1 MITIIARSTANMAN
15 LDGVALLEEL
25 ADPGNSWLWRW
36 VGVLLCGVWGRLGA
50 DHPPV

>member
-36 VGVLLCGVWGRLGA
+36 VGVLLCGV
-50 DHPPV
+50 